1 MDIYKCPKSKKF
13 YKYKFQKKRDFTFKN
28 LAALILL
35 KNRKIL
41 TIYAHNFSSTKIAQ
55 IFIKNSNK

>member
-1 MDIYKCPKSKKF
+1 
-13 YKYKFQKKRDFTFKN
+13 

-41 TIYAHNFSSTKIAQ
+41 TIYAHKFLSTKIAQ
-55 IFIKNSNK
+55 IFIKISNK